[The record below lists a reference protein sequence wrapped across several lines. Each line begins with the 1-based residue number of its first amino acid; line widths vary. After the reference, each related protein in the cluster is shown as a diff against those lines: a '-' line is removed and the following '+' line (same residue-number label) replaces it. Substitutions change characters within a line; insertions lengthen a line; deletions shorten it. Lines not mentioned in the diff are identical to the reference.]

1 VLAVEVGT
9 VSHVGVVAGRPTVSV
24 VHRGGLRSTYEPV
37 TATVAVGDAVAAG
50 TAIGTLESVG
60 SHCLPRACLH
70 LGALRGRAYLDPLSL
85 LSTPR
90 VRLLPLWR

>member
-1 VLAVEVGT
+1 MSVLHG
-9 VSHVGVVAGRPTVSV
+9 
-24 VHRGGLRSTYEPV
+24 GGLRSTYEPV
-37 TATVAVGDAVAAG
+37 VASVAVGDSVAAG
-50 TAIGTLESVG
+50 TAIGALESMG

-70 LGALRGRAYLDPLSL
+70 LGALRGRTYLDPLSL